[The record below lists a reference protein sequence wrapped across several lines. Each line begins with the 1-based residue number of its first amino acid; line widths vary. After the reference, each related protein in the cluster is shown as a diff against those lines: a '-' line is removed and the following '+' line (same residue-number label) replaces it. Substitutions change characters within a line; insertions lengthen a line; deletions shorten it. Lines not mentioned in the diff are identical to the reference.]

1 MRKYLLLVFTSIAF
15 LFSSCKSSEVPP
27 SIDSPKTVVAPT
39 VKEDNEKSKKNTITL
54 LFGGDIMAHNENY
67 NISSFDKIW
76 KDITPLVSSV
86 DFAFANIES
95 PIDPLKNVSSYPN
108 FNMNKEYIQAAIDC
122 GFNVFSLCNNHT
134 NDQGLEGILETQNS
148 MISLSEHN
156 NIYFSGLRANKEED
170 FTYNVIEKK
179 NWKIVF
185 LPITEILNHQTYIEY
200 INYSRPNKKDREKL
214 FNSIK
219 KIRNKEKCDLF
230 ILSLH
235 TYEPEYVRSVT
246 EEQENYYMDLL
257 DSGIDII
264 MANHTHL
271 IKDRKVVVDTKT
283 NSDKLIMYANGNI
296 ISGQRRNPN
305 LTLANPNLERDNTGD
320 GLLYKVTLSKDKNG
334 RIEILKAEPIFITTY
349 INTAHEFIIKKM
361 DDNFINYLYDVGRID
376 WAKYI
381 TNRIRINNEET
392 KDLIQWR

>member
-1 MRKYLLLVFTSIAF
+1 MKSKLLIFISSLLF
-15 LFSSCKSSEVPP
+15 LFTACKTADV
-27 SIDSPKTVVAPT
+27 SPLPEPQIIEKKIYIEDE
-39 VKEDNEKSKKNTITL
+39 KETITL
-54 LFGGDIMAHNENY
+54 LFGGDIMAHTENY
-67 NISSFDKIW
+67 AISSYDKIW
-76 KDITPLVSSV
+76 KDIKDVVSSS

-95 PIDPLKNVSSYPN
+95 PIDTTKAVSSYPN
-108 FNMNKEYIQAAIDC
+108 FNMNKEYVEAAINC

-134 NDQGLEGILETQNS
+134 NDQGLDGIKETQKTMKN
-148 MISLSEHN
+148 LSNDHE
-156 NIYFSGLRANKEED
+156 IYYSGLRDEVYKS
-170 FTYNVIEKK
+170 FTYNILEKN

-185 LPITEILNHQTYIEY
+185 LPITEILNRQTYLDY
-200 INYSRPNKKDREKL
+200 INYSRPSKEDRNKLISFIKD
-214 FNSIK
+214 IK
-219 KIRNKEKCDLF
+219 KNEECDLF

-235 TYEPEYVRSVT
+235 TFEPEYVRTVT
-246 EEQENYYMDLL
+246 EAQESFYMDLL

-271 IKDRKVVVDTKT
+271 IKDRKIVVDTKT

-296 ISGQRRNPN
+296 ISGQRRHPN
-305 LTLANPNLERDNTGD
+305 LLLENPNLERDNTGD
-320 GLLYKVTLSKDKNG
+320 GLLYKVTLAKDRNG

-361 DDNFINYLYDVGRID
+361 DDNFIDYLYDVERTD

-381 TNRIRINNEET
+381 ENRIRINKKET